1 MKFLHLI
8 LIFVFLNASVSSDHF
23 QENFFEIEMTKAQ
36 LLDGKMI
43 INCDYYKNKKLISF
57 KIKTP
62 NNPTIQIYGDSLYI
76 EARINVKNLNID
88 DKIVLFDIKT
98 ETNYPKLKN
107 PSVTITI
114 VKE

>member
-8 LIFVFLNASVSSDHF
+8 LIFVFLNVSTSFDHF

-36 LLDGKMI
+36 LLQGKLT

-62 NNPTIQIYGDSLYI
+62 NNPTVNIYGDSLYI
-76 EARINVKNLNID
+76 EARKYVKGLNID
-88 DKIVLFDIKT
+88 DKIILFDIKT
-98 ETNYPKLKN
+98 ETNNPKLKN